1 METLTLFD
9 NTLTQWGFAI
19 LVCAGTVAGLKI
31 LQAIGIK
38 NLHGLA
44 SRMKAQWLENLLSTL
59 GKTKILLL
67 LVIGV
72 WAGSFALSLPEKADT
87 LIRSALVIVLM
98 MQVGL
103 WAVMFLN
110 AWIDG
115 YRERNRTTN
124 PAALTS
130 ISAVG
135 FIGKIVIWSAVLLM
149 VLSNLGVDIT
159 ALIAGLGIGGI
170 AVALAVQNI
179 LGDLFASMTI
189 VLDKPFVI
197 GDFLIMGEH
206 MGVVEH
212 IGLKSTRIRSISGEQ
227 IILSNAELL
236 NSRIR
241 NYGRMYERRVL
252 VELGVTYQTPREKL
266 QKIPGILRA
275 AVEKQDKTRFDR
287 AHFKAYGAFS
297 LNFEYVYYVTAADF
311 ALYMDAQQAI
321 NFEIHEAFER
331 EGIDFAYPT
340 QTLFVE
346 GAPGIAQQRAAG

>member
-149 VLSNLGVDIT
+149 VLYNLGVDIT

-189 VLDKPFVI
+189 VLRSE
-197 GDFLIMGEH
+197 EH
-206 MGVVEH
+206 SLNSSHVAFCDRRLPDYGGTYGRGRTYRPEIHPHPQH
-212 IGLKSTRIRSISGEQ
+212 IGGTDYSFQR
-227 IILSNAELL
+227 
-236 NSRIR
+236 
-241 NYGRMYERRVL
+241 
-252 VELGVTYQTPREKL
+252 
-266 QKIPGILRA
+266 RA
-275 AVEKQDKTRFDR
+275 AE
-287 AHFKAYGAFS
+287 
-297 LNFEYVYYVTAADF
+297 
-311 ALYMDAQQAI
+311 
-321 NFEIHEAFER
+321 
-331 EGIDFAYPT
+331 
-340 QTLFVE
+340 
-346 GAPGIAQQRAAG
+346 